1 MAATNVVAKRMR
13 DVPLNV
19 FAYFSMLANENGAV
33 NLGQGFPSWGTPDFV
48 ERAASN
54 ALSASQTHHQYTR
67 PAGEMQL
74 TSYLGEMYTNAFG
87 RSIDGATEVT
97 VFNGAQHGI
106 ACALT
111 AFCEQGD
118 EICVVEP
125 CFDAYMK
132 LSSVQG
138 IKCVGV
144 PLRSSVANPGH
155 ARDFK
160 LDMQELSDAI
170 TEKTKVLVLN
180 TPQTFLGKTYDREEL
195 KTIADVVRS
204 KHENLVVLSDEVYE
218 FMTFQDLEHVRFA
231 SLPGM
236 YDRTISLFS
245 AGKTFST
252 TGWRVGYSIAPPH
265 LSKPLADAT
274 ALTTFCAPH
283 PFQRAVHES
292 FVHVEK
298 KRPQYYNDVSTELEQ
313 KSARLI
319 EALRQTSMRPI
330 EPMGGY
336 FLMADCS
343 KIRGNEPFPVPP
355 KSDIATEQYDWKLCE
370 WLTKEVGVVAIP
382 ASSAFTESTRKT
394 WNENDDVFVR
404 FAFCKAD
411 ADIDNA
417 VMRLLDGANRFGALK
432 P

>member
-1 MAATNVVAKRMR
+1 MTTTAVAKRMR

-19 FAYFSMLANENGAV
+19 FAYFSMLANEHGAV

-54 ALSASQTHHQYTR
+54 ALSTSQTHHQYTR

-74 TSYLGEMYTNAFG
+74 TSYLGDMYTNLLG
-87 RSIDGATEVT
+87 RSIDGMTEVT

-106 ACALT
+106 CCALT
-111 AFCEQGD
+111 AFCEPGD

-144 PLRSSVANPGH
+144 PLRPSVSNPTH

-160 LDMQELSDAI
+160 LVMQELSDAI

-195 KTIADVVRS
+195 NAIADVVRS
-204 KHENLVVLSDEVYE
+204 KHDNLVVLSDEVYE
-218 FMTFQDLEHVRFA
+218 FMTFHEDHERFA
-231 SLPGM
+231 TLPEM
-236 YDRTISLFS
+236 YVVDRNLLTYSPIQIKSNTQLRYDRTISLFS

-298 KRPQYYNDVSTELEQ
+298 SYSEYYKDVSSELEQ
-313 KSARLI
+313 KSNRLMD
-319 EALRQTSMRPI
+319 ALLQTSMRPI

-343 KIRGNEPFPVPP
+343 KIRGNEPFSVCGVLEHQHSNT
-355 KSDIATEQYDWKLCE
+355 KSTLEHQ
-370 WLTKEVGVVAIP
+370 TG
-382 ASSAFTESTRKT
+382 TRK
-394 WNENDDVFVR
+394 E
-404 FAFCKAD
+404 
-411 ADIDNA
+411 
-417 VMRLLDGANRFGALK
+417 
-432 P
+432 